1 MGCEMTKLKEL
12 LGDLR
17 KLENWDREA
26 STSILVVK
34 QYSAHEAVELVRRY
48 IRDGFL
54 FLDKDG
60 KLYKR
65 KDKIS

>member
-1 MGCEMTKLKEL
+1 MTKLKDL
-12 LGDLR
+12 LADLL
-17 KLENWDREA
+17 KCEDWDKNV
-26 STSILVVK
+26 STSVLIYKNYPV
-34 QYSAHEAVELVRRY
+34 HEAAELVRRY

-60 KLYKR
+60 KVYKR